1 MYSSYKPASLKPKV
15 PNKPI
20 VKVIGVLSADGEDA
34 GLAAVV
40 DDAVPVSDAFGD
52 DVPLDDEQPASATA
66 ATTAA
71 PTSACRFFRA
81 MNMDPPVSPPRR
93 GSS

>member
-1 MYSSYKPASLKPKV
+1 VPKR
-15 PNKPI
+15 PI
-20 VKVIGVLSADGEDA
+20 VNVTGVLSADADPD
-34 GLAAVV
+34 GLATAVDEV
-40 DDAVPVSDAFGD
+40 VPVSDAFGV

-93 GSS
+93 GSGQKNADG